1 MLDLLLLCENLLVE
15 QVNLLSRSGIVI
27 VLGLLARSRG
37 FTTDVVE
44 RVLAVGTK
52 LGMFEFP
59 GLGEKMCVSQRKNH
73 FEASRRKCAR
83 RERT

>member
-1 MLDLLLLCENLLVE
+1 
-15 QVNLLSRSGIVI
+15 LSRGGVVI

-52 LGMFEFP
+52 LGVFEFP
-59 GLGEKMCVSQRKNH
+59 GLGEKSV
-73 FEASRRKCAR
+73 
-83 RERT
+83 